1 MEKRLIILLLTFV
14 GVVTGVCAQG
24 NDFGMW
30 YELGADKKL
39 SRQWSLGVESELR
52 TRNNTRTLDRWS
64 VGVSAEYKVLKW
76 LKVSAGYT
84 FLYDNNMEEMDFKR
98 DGFTPNNWLPSYWGV
113 RHRFN
118 AGLTGS
124 AAWKRFKFSLR
135 ERWQYTYRPEAD
147 GKKYDFD
154 NSVWKSVKAK
164 GKNVL
169 RSRFQAEYDI
179 PRWKFDPTASV
190 EMFND
195 NNGIQKMRYQFGVDY
210 KYKKYHVFSLSYR
223 FQNVNSADDDDDLNS
238 HLIGL
243 GYTYKF

>member
-124 AAWKRFKFSLR
+124 AAWKRFKAIHLS
-135 ERWQYTYRPEAD
+135 
-147 GKKYDFD
+147 
-154 NSVWKSVKAK
+154 
-164 GKNVL
+164 
-169 RSRFQAEYDI
+169 SR
-179 PRWKFDPTASV
+179 
-190 EMFND
+190 
-195 NNGIQKMRYQFGVDY
+195 G
-210 KYKKYHVFSLSYR
+210 
-223 FQNVNSADDDDDLNS
+223 
-238 HLIGL
+238 
-243 GYTYKF
+243 